1 MGRRGADGVR
11 VRAAAP
17 QGLLRVAA
25 ADRAGDR
32 AVPGVGRGGPAVADF
47 VGCAVPGLGL
57 AGGVPD
63 LGGDGVR
70 RHVYPP
76 QRQGNAG
83 IRRDQAAQCR
93 NPDSLCRHDAALPR
107 QYRQGH
113 GRALYRRRLLQR
125 LRRVL
130 DHLPD
135 PDRQYQPHAGAA
147 GGDGGGD
154 RDVLLHPVLRPPVR
168 PHRPHA
174 GVFLGCAGDG
184 AVGLPRVLADAE
196 QRRQHHAAMAGHRG
210 AVRHSLRRGV
220 RARGGAVLRAV
231 RCQGA
236 LHRDLVRLPVFGHL
250 RLGHHTDHRHGAAQV
265 GRRPTLA
272 DLRLRGIRGT
282 GVGAVGGADRAPRG
296 GRGAAPGRRAAA
308 RPGALSAAA
317 AAGVAAGRQCLRMAP
332 R

>member
-1 MGRRGADGVR
+1 MGRCGADGVR

-17 QGLLRVAA
+17 QGLLCVAA

-32 AVPGVGRGGPAVADF
+32 AVPGLGRGGAAVADP

-57 AGGVPD
+57 ARGVPG

-70 RHVYPP
+70 RHVYPA

-93 NPDSLCRHDAALPR
+93 NADSLCRHDAALSR

-113 GRALYRRRLLQR
+113 GRALYRRRVLQH

-135 PDRQYQPHAGAA
+135 PDRQYQPHPGAA
-147 GGDGGGD
+147 RGDGGGD

-174 GVFLGCAGDG
+174 GVLLGCADHR
-184 AVGLPRVLADAE
+184 AVGLSRVLADAE
-196 QRRQHHAAMAGHRG
+196 QRRQHHAAVAGDRG

-220 RARGGAVLRAV
+220 RAGGGAVLRTV
-231 RCQGA
+231 RCPGA
-236 LHRDLVRLPVFGHL
+236 LHRDLVRLPVLRHL
-250 RLGHHTDHRHGAAQV
+250 RFRHHPHHRHGAAQV
-265 GRRPTLA
+265 GRRTTVA
-272 DLRLRGIRGT
+272 DLRLRGVRGT
-282 GVGAVGGADRAPRG
+282 GVGAVGGADRAERG
-296 GRGAAPGRRAAA
+296 GRGAARERRAAA
-308 RPGALSAAA
+308 RPGALSATVAG
-317 AAGVAAGRQCLRMAP
+317 GVAAGRQCLRMAP